1 MSPFSKPIFRRFQER
16 QILRALMSIVAF
28 LFIINVVFGTYIV
41 STTNHLRKTTNRVE
55 RNTDTVKV
63 VTKRLEAVIDGLRES
78 GYQTCVRGNGLRAE
92 EQFRA
97 RLTPKPVIKNLAK
110 QFHIPQKVVD
120 QTGVNALQKR
130 LPIYDCS
137 PLLRDQPARVL
148 KPRQQNKYVERY
160 ASGKE
165 PIPAPQP

>member
-63 VTKRLEAVIDGLRES
+63 VTKRLEAIDARLSDLRERQWS
-78 GYQTCVRGNGLRAE
+78 SRRGA
-92 EQFRA
+92 
-97 RLTPKPVIKNLAK
+97 V
-110 QFHIPQKVVD
+110 
-120 QTGVNALQKR
+120 
-130 LPIYDCS
+130 
-137 PLLRDQPARVL
+137 
-148 KPRQQNKYVERY
+148 PRQSHSEARHQEPGEAVRHSSEGRRADGGEG
-160 ASGKE
+160 ASK
-165 PIPAPQP
+165 APSHL